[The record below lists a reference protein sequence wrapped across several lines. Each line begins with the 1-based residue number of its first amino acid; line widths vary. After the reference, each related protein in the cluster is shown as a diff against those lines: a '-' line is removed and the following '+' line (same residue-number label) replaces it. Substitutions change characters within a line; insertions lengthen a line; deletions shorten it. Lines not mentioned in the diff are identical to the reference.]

1 MNAQILDYYR
11 QHSPMTDLTGLEEM
25 LKDTPT
31 DLAGIVKM
39 IHGLMLHSFWAER
52 EGYKP
57 PKEREEE
64 VNLYTAKQYLDRI
77 VELSDAPLAEP
88 RPLDKKVIGNCR
100 DHSVL
105 LCALLRRQGIP
116 ARARAGCGAYF
127 LPDHWEDHWI
137 CEYWNDEVE
146 RWIMVDAQLNPFQC
160 EAMQIAFDPLAVPD
174 DQFWTSG
181 RLWLGARAG
190 EVDPDKCGIFDI
202 HGIGYLRWI
211 VGLDFGALNKFPVLP
226 WNGWGLFADYDGE
239 LTAED
244 QAFLDDLARMM
255 VAADEHIET
264 LQALFMEDKRVQA
277 TDFQQQVFGDQ

>member
-1 MNAQILDYYR
+1 MNENILNYYR
-11 QHSPMTDLTGLEEM
+11 QHSMMTDLTELEEI
-25 LKDTPT
+25 LKNTPT

-39 IHGLMLHSFWAER
+39 IQGLMLHSFWAER

-77 VELSDAPLAEP
+77 VELSHAPLTEP

-137 CEYWNDEVE
+137 CEYWHEDQQ

-160 EAMQIAFDPLAVPD
+160 DAMSIPFHPLEVPD
-174 DQFWTSG
+174 DQFWTAG

-202 HGIGYLRWI
+202 HGFDYLRWI

-226 WNGWGLFADYDGE
+226 WDGWGLFGKHADEVTAQE
-239 LTAED
+239 LT
-244 QAFLDDLARMM
+244 FLDTLADRMLS
-255 VAADEHIET
+255 ADDHIEE
-264 LQALFMEDKRVQA
+264 LHKLFIEDERVKG
-277 TDFQQQVFGDQ
+277 TDFQQQVFGAE